1 MMVRVL
7 FALVAMLATA
17 CSQGSDRYPTA
28 IKVEIVRSAEGF
40 QLLRDGKPYVIRGAG
55 MEVDDVERFA
65 RHGGNSIR
73 NWTTDNDPQDIQDL
87 LDEAH
92 AHGVTVALCLAMR
105 PERSGF
111 DYGDSEAVAR
121 QRDALKADVLRYR
134 DHPALLFWI
143 IGNELNH
150 GYTDPRVYDAVED
163 VAQMIRELDPNHPA
177 TTAVSDFKPDV
188 IAEVQARAPS
198 LDFISFQL
206 YGGLFGLAGAID
218 RAGFEAP
225 FMVTEWGT
233 IGYWEMEATAW
244 GAPVELTSTEK
255 ADVIR
260 RAYEEIL
267 VPFGAQLI
275 GSYVFK
281 WGQKQERTPT
291 WFGLLTDTGEMT
303 ESVDVMQFLWSGK
316 WPDNRSPRVEAMTL
330 AGRSARQS
338 VALTAG
344 ETYPATFTVTDPDG
358 DSLAW
363 RWEVKAESDAT
374 QAAGDFEVPVANID
388 GMLDAAGNEKVTVHA
403 TRPGRYR
410 LFAYASDRQGHAAH
424 ANIPFLVNGG
434 QMDVEEAYEG
444 GFPWRQNAENLVAG
458 EVMAVSYSGFREGQH
473 PDRGQGAANPS
484 RAEILEDLQLLASSG
499 FRLVR
504 MYDSRENTRETL
516 EIIREYDL
524 PLKVLLGAWL
534 KAEVSNHEGCAWLEQ
549 PIPDS
554 ELNANRLENAAEI
567 GRTIELAN
575 LFPDTVV
582 AVSVGNEA
590 LVEWTDHMVPLDR
603 VIAYVR
609 QVKAAVAQPV
619 TVADNYVWWAR
630 DGTRLARELDFIGV
644 HTYAQWEGRTI
655 DEALPYTLEN
665 LAMVLQALPGKPIAI
680 LEAGWATVANEFG
693 ERANEGDQLRYF
705 TELRDWAEAANVT
718 VFFFEAFDEPWKGD
732 PGNPL
737 GAEKHWGLF
746 NVDRTPKKVLATNQA
761 PGR

>member
-1 MMVRVL
+1 MMMRVM
-7 FALVAMLATA
+7 FALAAMLATA
-17 CSQGSDRYPTA
+17 CSQGSDSYPTA

-55 MEVDDVERFA
+55 MEVDDIERFA

-73 NWTTDNDPQDIQDL
+73 NWTTGNDPQDIQDL
-87 LDEAH
+87 LDVAH
-92 AHGVTVALCLAMR
+92 AHGVTVALCLPMR

-143 IGNELNH
+143 VGNELNH
-150 GYTDPRVYDAVED
+150 SYTDPRVYDAVED
-163 VAQMIRELDPNHPA
+163 VARMIGDLDPNHPV
-177 TTAVSDFKPDV
+177 TTAVSGFKADV
-188 IAEVQARAPS
+188 IAEVQTRAPS

-206 YGGLFGLAGAID
+206 YGGLFGLADAMH

-244 GAPVELTSTEK
+244 GAPVELTSSEK
-255 ADVIR
+255 AGVIR
-260 RAYEEIL
+260 RAYEEIM

-291 WFGLLTDTGEMT
+291 WFGLLTDTGELT
-303 ESVDVMQFLWSGK
+303 ESVDVMQFLWTGK
-316 WPDNRSPRVEAMTL
+316 WPDNGSPRVEAMTL
-330 AGRSARQS
+330 AGESARQS
-338 VALTAG
+338 VTLTAG
-344 ETYPATFTVTDPDG
+344 ETYPATFTVTDPD
-358 DSLAW
+358 DDPLAW

-374 QAAGDFEVPVANID
+374 QAAGDFEVPLENID
-388 GMLDAAGNEKVTVHA
+388 GMLGAADNETVTVHA

-410 LFAYASDRQGHAAH
+410 LFAYASDGLGHAAH
-424 ANIPFLVNGG
+424 ANIPFLVTGG
-434 QMDVEEAYEG
+434 QMDGEEADEG
-444 GFPWRQNAENLVAG
+444 GLPWRQNAEDLVAG

-473 PDRGQGAANPS
+473 PDRGAGAVNPS
-484 RAEILEDLQLLASSG
+484 RAEILEDLQILAAHG

-504 MYDSRENTRETL
+504 IYDAGRNTRETL
-516 EIIREYDL
+516 EIIREHDL

-534 KAEVSNHEGCAWLEQ
+534 KAEVSNHEGCPWLDK
-549 PIPDS
+549 PIPQS
-554 ELNANRLENAAEI
+554 VLEANAVSNADEI
-567 GRTIELAN
+567 RNVSELAN
-575 LFPDTVV
+575 HYADIVV

-590 LVEWTDHMVPLDR
+590 LIEWTDHMVPLDR

-609 QVKAAVAQPV
+609 EVKAAIAQPV

-630 DGTRLARELDFIGV
+630 DGTRLARELDFIGM
-644 HTYAQWEGRTI
+644 HTYPQWEGKTI
-655 DEALPYTLEN
+655 DEALAYTLEN
-665 LAMVLQALPGKPIAI
+665 LVMVLRALPGKPIAI

-746 NVDRTPKKVLATNQA
+746 NVDRTPKRVLATNPA